1 MFVKICGTTSE
12 GDALLAVALGADAV
26 GFIFAPSRRQVSPM
40 LVADIVKRLP
50 PEILTVGV
58 FRDESP
64 QRVVTVAARAGVRAV
79 QLHGRESAAD
89 FRWVHEHVRVMIR
102 AFAAGD
108 PEVAKASDYG
118 ADIVM
123 LDNPNPGSGQTFDW
137 GLAADVPVGERLM
150 IAGGL
155 TPENVG
161 VAIAQ
166 VRPWGVDVASGVER
180 EPGRKDPVKLRAF
193 VANARRAAAE
203 HESTSGPAAHGPY
216 DWQQEDDWKRDND
229 AQPDIG

>member
-26 GFIFAPSRRQVSPM
+26 GFIFAPSRRQVSPL

-58 FRDESP
+58 FRDETP
-64 QRVVTVAARAGVRAV
+64 KRVVAVAHRAGVRAV
-79 QLHGRESAAD
+79 QIHGNAGPEEC
-89 FRWVHEHVRVMIR
+89 RWIHEHVRVTIR
-102 AFAAGD
+102 AFGAGD
-108 PEVAKASDYG
+108 PNVARAEDYG

-137 GLAADVPVGERLM
+137 GLAAEVPVGQRLM

-161 VAIAQ
+161 HAIDQ
-166 VRPWGVDVASGVER
+166 VRPFAVDVASGVER
-180 EPGRKDPVKLRAF
+180 SPGQKDPVKLRAF
-193 VANARRAAAE
+193 IVNARRAGAE
-203 HESTSGPAAHGPY
+203 FESRSRSAAHAGPY
-216 DWQQEDDWKRDND
+216 DWQQDDDW
-229 AQPDIG
+229 